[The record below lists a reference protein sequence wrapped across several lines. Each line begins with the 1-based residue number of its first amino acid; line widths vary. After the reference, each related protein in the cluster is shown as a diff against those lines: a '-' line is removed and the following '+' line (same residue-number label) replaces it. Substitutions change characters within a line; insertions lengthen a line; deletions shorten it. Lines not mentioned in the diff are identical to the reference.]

1 MTIIK
6 KQSSSEFPLNP
17 ILQNRWS
24 PRALDENAQLSKA
37 DLLGI
42 LEAARWAPSAYNDQP
57 WRYFVGQRGDQ
68 VFNKILNSLSEFNQ
82 GWAARAAVL
91 ILATGTKQ
99 KSNGDLHPSYQYDL
113 GLSVS
118 HLSFEAL
125 HRGYVVHQMSGFDH
139 AKISAEFSLTN
150 FDAIAV
156 IAIGKQGDVEIL
168 PEPAQVREKTLS
180 ARKPLSEIVVEG
192 LPK

>member
-156 IAIGKQGDVEIL
+156 IAIGKQGDVENL